1 MKLNMKLRHLMIMA
15 MLVMVGATVQAA
27 DDVAF
32 TASAPQTVVKG
43 DRFRIS
49 YKVNTRNIKEFR
61 APEMKGIT
69 VLAGP
74 SQSVSQSTSI
84 INGRASSEVSVTY
97 TLTVVCEEEGEFTIP
112 GATITA
118 EGKSMTSNSLKIKVL
133 PQDKVQSSGSQGQ
146 SSGNR
151 QGQASSSASN
161 GNISADDLFMLATVS
176 KSSVYEQE
184 ALVLTYKVYVAP
196 SVSLTNLGNKMPD
209 IVNCN
214 VQEVELPQQKEF
226 QLEHYNGRNYRTLL
240 WSQYILYP
248 QKSGEMVIPSLTFES
263 IVSLPMQTN
272 DIFDIFLNGGRS
284 VDVKK
289 DLKTREIKVDV
300 KSLPQGK
307 SNSYYGGVG
316 NFSLSSTISST
327 EVTANDAVT
336 LKIILSGSGNMKLIR
351 TPEVQFPQDFD
362 IYDPKVENK
371 FTIKN
376 GTQSGNKVFEYL
388 AIPRHSGEY
397 TIPSI
402 DFQYFDPSSGSY
414 KTISSEEY
422 VLKVAKGEGGE
433 SQGNV
438 SYVSKEDLKFVGQDV
453 RFHTSGT
460 DLMKTDDLFF
470 GSLGFYLCLIIPFL
484 IFVGL
489 VFVSAGREAGAA
501 NVTQNKAKKANKA
514 AVKRLKVAR
523 KLMAE
528 GAKDKFYDEIM
539 RAMLG
544 YVGDKLAIPVAELS
558 KETIGNELR
567 ERKVSEDIIG
577 VVTHVLDDCE
587 FARYAP
593 GDDTGKMDRLYDE
606 AEKAIGQIESSLK

>member
-433 SQGNV
+433 AQGNV